1 MERSWATVAWWRVL
15 GPLAAVTLALAAG
28 GAARASDPARGS
40 AADPFTEATATL
52 AEAQSYKVRAQAAL
66 VLGRRGEARA
76 TPYLMRAL
84 DDPSAPVRAVAARAL
99 GMIGDPTARKRL
111 EVATRD
117 RDPFVRRSATAALTA
132 LSDRANGAAAVV
144 AGPPGLGAGTIQ
156 VKPMGDKTHKASVH
170 LREHMRRSV
179 AREVEGFRGRAA
191 HNFAI
196 DGAIRVLDLT
206 TRGPLVSVTCGVEL
220 ILSSGSSGAIIVMST
235 GEATVERRV
244 ATFRPGMQTDMEQEA
259 LAHAVRGATDELRQH
274 LAANV
279 P

>member
-1 MERSWATVAWWRVL
+1 M
-15 GPLAAVTLALAAG
+15 GPLAAVMLALAAG
-28 GAARASDPARGS
+28 GAARASDPAH
-40 AADPFTEATATL
+40 AAAPDPFTEATATL
-52 AEAQSYKVRAQAAL
+52 ADAQSYKVRAQAAL

-76 TPYLMRAL
+76 TPYLLRAL

-99 GMIGDPTARKRL
+99 GMIGDPSARKRL
-111 EVATRD
+111 EAATRD
-117 RDPFVRRSATAALTA
+117 RDPFVRRSASAALAA
-132 LSDRANGAAAVV
+132 LSDRASGSPASVAAAPL
-144 AGPPGLGAGTIQ
+144 ARSLGAVTIQ

-170 LREHMRRSV
+170 LREHMRRFV
-179 AREVEGFRGRAA
+179 AREVESFRGSAA
-191 HNFAI
+191 HGFAI

-206 TRGPLVSVTCGVEL
+206 TKGPLVSVTCGVEL
-220 ILSSGSSGAIIVMST
+220 ILSAGSSGAIIVMST

-244 ATFRPGMQTDMEQEA
+244 ATFRSGMQTDMEQEA

>member
-1 MERSWATVAWWRVL
+1 M
-15 GPLAAVTLALAAG
+15 GPLAAVMLALAAG
-28 GAARASDPARGS
+28 EAARASDPAP
-40 AADPFTEATATL
+40 ADPFTEATATL

-76 TPYLMRAL
+76 TPHLLRAL

-99 GMIGDPTARKRL
+99 GMIGDPSARKRL
-111 EVATRD
+111 EAATRD
-117 RDPFVRRSATAALTA
+117 RDPFVRRSATAALAA
-132 LSDRANGAAAVV
+132 LGDRTIGSAAA
-144 AGPPGLGAGTIQ
+144 AGGAPVPGAGTIQ

-170 LREHMRRSV
+170 LREHMRRFV
-179 AREVEGFRGRAA
+179 AREVESFRGRAS
-191 HNFAI
+191 HGFAI

-206 TRGPLVSVTCGVEL
+206 TKGPLVSVTCGVEL
-220 ILSSGSSGAIIVMST
+220 ILSAGSSGAIIVMST

-244 ATFRPGMQTDMEQEA
+244 ATFRSGMQTDMEQEA

>member
-1 MERSWATVAWWRVL
+1 M
-15 GPLAAVTLALAAG
+15 GPLAAVMLALLTG
-28 GAARASDPARGS
+28 GS
-40 AADPFTEATATL
+40 APGAGTDPFAEATAIL

-66 VLGRRGEARA
+66 VLGRRGEPRA
-76 TPYLMRAL
+76 TPHLIRAL
-84 DDPSAPVRAVAARAL
+84 DDPSPPVRAVAARAL
-99 GMIGDPTARKRL
+99 GMIGDPSARKRL
-111 EVATRD
+111 EGATRD
-117 RDPFVRRSATAALTA
+117 RDAFVRRSAAAALAA
-132 LSDRANGAAAVV
+132 LADRPGGAAAV
-144 AGPPGLGAGTIQ
+144 AGAPPLGAGTIQ

-170 LREHMRRSV
+170 LREHMRRFV
-179 AREVEGFRGRAA
+179 AREVESFRGRAA
-191 HNFAI
+191 RGFAI

-220 ILSSGSSGAIIVMST
+220 ILSAGSSGAIIVMST

-244 ATFRPGMQTDMEQEA
+244 ATFRSGMQTDMEQEA